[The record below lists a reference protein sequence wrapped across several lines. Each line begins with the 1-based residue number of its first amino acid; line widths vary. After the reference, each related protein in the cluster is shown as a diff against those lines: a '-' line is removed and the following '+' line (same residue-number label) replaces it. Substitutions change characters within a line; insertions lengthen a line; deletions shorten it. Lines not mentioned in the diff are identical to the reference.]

1 MLRQRFSAAPLAS
14 QTGNPGRHERLTEVR
29 ASASLLQLADHL
41 FDSPVITIPEAERLL
56 GVTYR
61 SAQLN
66 VEKLVDADI
75 LRQVGEG
82 DYRKTFVAGE
92 ILDVVG
98 TQVG

>member
-1 MLRQRFSAAPLAS
+1 
-14 QTGNPGRHERLTEVR
+14 VR
-29 ASASLLQLADHL
+29 ASALLLQLADHL
-41 FDSPVITIPEAERLL
+41 STSPVIKIPEAERLL

-75 LRQVGEG
+75 LRQVGEA

-98 TQVG
+98 TDVG